1 MIAQNLNIPDI
12 RFIPF
17 KNKNNNPHTNIK
29 KSFLTPLTR
38 VLPQRNSAI
47 DWLYRAQKT
56 LTFSRSSLFLAIA
69 LLDKLLCLGIA
80 LTDSNFE
87 LLAGTLTLVVTKF
100 NEVYPVTV
108 RKLNALSNQNYS
120 LEQYIETE
128 ANILSIVSYDLSPE
142 DLIYEELAEL
152 EHRLGAHSEETIK
165 VAVENPEVAF
175 KMGSV
180 ALLGAIES
188 LFSGGIMERKN
199 ESRLSR
205 ESAELRVELQRLRS
219 RSPSFKRLVSP
230 SRA

>member
-17 KNKNNNPHTNIK
+17 KNKNNNVHNNLK
-29 KSFLTPLTR
+29 KTFLTPLTR
-38 VLPQRNSAI
+38 VLPQRNSVI

-56 LTFSRSSLFLAIA
+56 LAFSRSSLFLAIA

-128 ANILSIVSYDLSPE
+128 SNILSIVSFDLTPE
-142 DLIYEELAEL
+142 DPIYEELAEL
-152 EHRLGAHSEETIK
+152 
-165 VAVENPEVAF
+165 
-175 KMGSV
+175 
-180 ALLGAIES
+180 
-188 LFSGGIMERKN
+188 
-199 ESRLSR
+199 
-205 ESAELRVELQRLRS
+205 
-219 RSPSFKRLVSP
+219 
-230 SRA
+230 